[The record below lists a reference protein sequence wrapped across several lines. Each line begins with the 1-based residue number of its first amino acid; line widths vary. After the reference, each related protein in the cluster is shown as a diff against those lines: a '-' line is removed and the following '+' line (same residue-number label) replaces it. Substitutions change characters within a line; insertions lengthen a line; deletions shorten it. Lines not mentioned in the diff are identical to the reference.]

1 MVDADMAAQAA
12 TAHGLAT
19 KEGRHID
26 ALALYP
32 YTIPG
37 KMPASGFMKDVIPA
51 LQRMEIARQ
60 RNLTAIAVAQEA
72 TDRAVEVQ
80 SMKTDLAKMAQRDKL
95 RKEDSLQLQRMQ
107 QAANMTTTRL
117 QSSLAHIESSI
128 SLGDLDETTR
138 ARYIATRAK
147 LLGQISAQQENM
159 LNIELLM
166 RKAAGDALDAVPAPG
181 AAGPP
186 GGPPGRMEPAAQ
198 RIFDTVRLEVYKKMF
213 PKRPWPPDPSK
224 FTDEE
229 VAAFKAAVDAE
240 LANRVNR
247 PAPKAGTPRG

>member
-1 MVDADMAAQAA
+1 
-12 TAHGLAT
+12 
-19 KEGRHID
+19 
-26 ALALYP
+26 
-32 YTIPG
+32 
-37 KMPASGFMKDVIPA
+37 
-51 LQRMEIARQ
+51 
-60 RNLTAIAVAQEA
+60 
-72 TDRAVEVQ
+72 
-80 SMKTDLAKMAQRDKL
+80 
-95 RKEDSLQLQRMQ
+95 
-107 QAANMTTTRL
+107 MTTTRL
-117 QSSLAHIESSI
+117 QSSLGHIESSI

-166 RKAAGDALDAVPAPG
+166 RKAAGDALDNVPEPG

-198 RIFDTVRLEVYKKMF
+198 RTFDTVRLEVYKKMF

-229 VAAFKAAVDAE
+229 VAAFKAPRSV
-240 LANRVNR
+240 LAARTGGMK
-247 PAPKAGTPRG
+247 PAPTAAPRSVASVISRTPVGVSIVAS